1 MIVLDEA
8 TAGLDPETEHKLLHS
23 IRQNCA
29 GGIIISHKIEPIKL
43 CDEIIV
49 FENGKV
55 VQRGNHNELIAQKN
69 GLYSELFSIESA

>member
-1 MIVLDEA
+1 VLDEA
-8 TAGLDPETEHKLLHS
+8 TAGLDPETESKLLQS

-49 FENGKV
+49 FEDGRII
-55 VQRGNHNELIAQKN
+55 QRGNHEQLITEET
-69 GLYSELFSIESA
+69 GLYRKLFNLESK

>member
-1 MIVLDEA
+1 MDEA
-8 TAGLDPETEHKLLHS
+8 TAALDPETETLLLQS

-49 FENGKV
+49 FDEGQV
-55 VQRGNHNELIAQKN
+55 IQRGNHRELVAEEN
-69 GLYSELFSIESA
+69 GFYRKLFNLESE